1 MLPHG
6 TSTGGKYYGIG
17 EQESLLLRQ
26 ISLRPCGVNPAAY
39 DKTDCKAAG
48 WGV

>member
-6 TSTGGKYYGIG
+6 TSTGGRYYGIG
-17 EQESLLLRQ
+17 GQKSLLLRQ
-26 ISLRPCGVNPAAY
+26 ISLRPYGVKPTAY
-39 DKTDCKAAG
+39 DKTNCEAAG